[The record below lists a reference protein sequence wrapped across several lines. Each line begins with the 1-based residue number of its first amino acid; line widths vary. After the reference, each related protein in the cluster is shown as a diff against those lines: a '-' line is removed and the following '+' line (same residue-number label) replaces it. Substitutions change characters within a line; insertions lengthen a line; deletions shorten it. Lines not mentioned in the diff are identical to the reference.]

1 MQAEKIVVRF
11 KDKKLMK
18 GVTSNF
24 SHEKNSFYMRLVG
37 GQVINV
43 KLDTVKAAFF
53 VKKLEGNRDYEY
65 KYKDVI
71 PWGGN
76 KIKVEFLD
84 GEVLI
89 GYTQHYFLDC
99 PGFFVTPADLKGNN
113 QRVYV
118 VSSSTEN
125 VTFL

>member
-24 SHEKNSFYMRLVG
+24 SHEKSSFYMRLVSG
-37 GQVINV
+37 EIVNV
-43 KLDTVKAAFF
+43 KLKDVKATFF
-53 VKKLEGNRDYEY
+53 VKNLQGNSDYKY
-65 KYKDVI
+65 NYKDVI

-76 KIKVEFLD
+76 KVKVTFTD

>member
-24 SHEKNSFYMRLVG
+24 SHEKNSFYMRLISG
-37 GQVINV
+37 EVINV
-43 KLDTVKAAFF
+43 NLDTVKAAFF
-53 VKKLEGNRDYEY
+53 VKNLDGNRDYEY

-71 PWGGN
+71 LWGGN
-76 KIKVEFLD
+76 KIKVQFND

-118 VSSSTEN
+118 VSSSTEK

>member
-24 SHEKNSFYMRLVG
+24 SHEKNSFNMRLITG
-37 GQVINV
+37 GVVNV
-43 KLDTVKAAFF
+43 NLDGVKAAFF

-76 KIKVEFLD
+76 KIKVQFRD
-84 GEVLI
+84 GEVMI

-99 PGFFVTPADLKGNN
+99 PGFFVTPADINGNN
-113 QRVYV
+113 ERVYV
-118 VSSSTEN
+118 VRSSTEN

>member
-1 MQAEKIVVRF
+1 MRAEKIVVRF

-24 SHEKNSFYMRLVG
+24 SHEKNSFYMRLVSG
-37 GQVINV
+37 ETVNV
-43 KLDTVKAAFF
+43 KLKDVKAAFF
-53 VKKLEGNRDYEY
+53 VKKLEGDRNYQY
-65 KYKDVI
+65 KYKDII

-76 KIKVEFLD
+76 KIKVKFTD

-99 PGFFVTPADLKGNN
+99 PGFFVTPADVKGNN
-113 QRVYV
+113 ERVYV
-118 VSSSTEN
+118 VSSSTDN